1 MKKSIVILISFALF
15 LTLGCRGA
23 IRHVLP
29 TQKVEIPVYLPNE
42 NCRLVSFK
50 PGSEPEGFNGVK
62 WETNFSTMGGL
73 KHYRTDPS
81 HGAIKFYLKEGD
93 VFKLGNGKAL
103 PVQYGFWK
111 GRFYVGMATTESL
124 PDWNALK
131 ETIFNK
137 FGEGVKPFKNKEE
150 YLWVGKNAVIALR
163 YDESSK
169 EGFFYIRSEA
179 MAKQMEEYRAEVKEV
194 R

>member
-1 MKKSIVILISFALF
+1 
-15 LTLGCRGA
+15 
-23 IRHVLP
+23 
-29 TQKVEIPVYLPNE
+29 
-42 NCRLVSFK
+42 
-50 PGSEPEGFNGVK
+50 
-62 WETNFSTMGGL
+62 MGGL

-111 GRFYVGMATTESL
+111 GRFYVGMVTTESL

-137 FGEGVKPFKNKEE
+137 FGEGAKPFKNKEE
-150 YLWVGKNAVIALR
+150 YLWVGKNAVMALR

-169 EGFFYIRSEA
+169 EGLFYIRSEA